1 LITRSALN
9 QLARSAEPIYRRQL
23 RSRLAANPLIE
34 VVASA
39 TIVALRDDGVA
50 LQLAS
55 GERRDLAAGSL
66 VVAQG
71 RDPADELLAELRE
84 AGVPCELIGDAH
96 SVGRIG
102 DAVHA
107 GHAAVRK
114 LITVSSAGHSPGTIH
129 DHPFRT

>member
-1 LITRSALN
+1 V
-9 QLARSAEPIYRRQL
+9 
-23 RSRLAANPLIE
+23 ANPLIE
-34 VVASA
+34 VVAGA
-39 TIVALRDDGVA
+39 TIVALREDGVA

-55 GERRDLAAGSL
+55 GERRDLTAGSL

-71 RDPADELLAELRE
+71 REPADELLAQLRE

-107 GHAAVRK
+107 GHAAVQK
-114 LITVSSAGHSPGTIH
+114 LTAGSSPNHSPGTIH
-129 DHPFRT
+129 EHPFRT